1 MKVNR
6 DGLCWAWCWHR
17 EFEKLRQEDNDG
29 EDFFGEY
36 DDEDDEVSDEPGEPL
51 VSIEQWRKM

>member
-1 MKVNR
+1 M
-6 DGLCWAWCWHR
+6 
-17 EFEKLRQEDNDG
+17 LRQEDNDG